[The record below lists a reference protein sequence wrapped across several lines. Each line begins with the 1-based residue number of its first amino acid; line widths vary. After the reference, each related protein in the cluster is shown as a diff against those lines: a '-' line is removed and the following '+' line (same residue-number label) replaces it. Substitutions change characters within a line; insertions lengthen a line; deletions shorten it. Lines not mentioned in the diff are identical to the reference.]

1 MDSQKITALFP
12 KMACIEDDKLR
23 ELSIKAMSDAME
35 AGGWNEENVELA
47 PATISYDG
55 VSFNLIEHINLV
67 TDMCMDA
74 YARLAKYYEANGC
87 PLDRDTVLC
96 GALLHDIGKF
106 TEYTVI
112 DGVPCHGK
120 NYDIMRHP
128 LSGAVIAARAGLP
141 DSLIHLI
148 ATHSFEGDR
157 SFLSQEAKFVRT
169 LDLFAFNCSVA
180 GLKRK

>member
-1 MDSQKITALFP
+1 MDTQKIISLFP
-12 KMACIEDDKLR
+12 KMACISDEKLR

-35 AGGWNEENVELA
+35 AGGWNEENVCLA
-47 PATISYDG
+47 PATVSYEG
-55 VSFNLIEHINLV
+55 VGFGLIEHINLV

-74 YARLAKYYEANGC
+74 YERLSGYYEANGS

-106 TEYTVI
+106 TEYTVK
-112 DGVPCHGK
+112 DGAAVHGE
-120 NYDIMRHP
+120 NADIMRHP
-128 LSGAVIAARAGLP
+128 LAGAVLAAKAGLP
-141 DSLIHLI
+141 DSIIHLI

-157 SFLSQEAKFVRT
+157 SYLSQEAKFVRT

-180 GLKRK
+180 GLAKK